1 MPRLRCT
8 ICEESLLIE
17 NFRFFS
23 CGHGLCENCLRRT
36 RSDPTC
42 AFCRQPK
49 GIPHQIFLNFSEPTA
64 DEKATTLADG
74 LDRMDANSPAVS
86 LERAS
91 RKLKDVVRH
100 VDADT
105 ANNLLEAARNL
116 EERILPL
123 STMLE
128 LQRADNAAYQ
138 KQIASLEGKLKQTES
153 LDGKVSRL
161 RVRLGEAEKNYETA
175 ASLAEKVAKR
185 AAAKQDE
192 IGRLKESLERYRHA
206 LKNKDEEVQR
216 TKAALEL
223 KETQVRLLNTKLK
236 ALAKSGSRPRI
247 RTEDPDASLLVEPQ
261 IKHAEGMVDLDLDLD
276 GSPRHRLK
284 TRTNLPISQSKKRK
298 LVASVAVDD

>member
-1 MPRLRCT
+1 MLMQILRCVHT
-8 ICEESLLIE
+8 T
-17 NFRFFS
+17 
-23 CGHGLCENCLRRT
+23 T
-36 RSDPTC
+36 RSC
-42 AFCRQPK
+42 
-49 GIPHQIFLNFSEPTA
+49 IS
-64 DEKATTLADG
+64 
-74 LDRMDANSPAVS
+74 
-86 LERAS
+86 S
-91 RKLKDVVRH
+91 RSIGPEQ
-100 VDADT
+100 
-105 ANNLLEAARNL
+105 NNLLEAARNL

-128 LQRADNAAYQ
+128 LQRADNSAYQ

-223 KETQVRLLNTKLK
+223 KETQVW
-236 ALAKSGSRPRI
+236 
-247 RTEDPDASLLVEPQ
+247 
-261 IKHAEGMVDLDLDLD
+261 
-276 GSPRHRLK
+276 
-284 TRTNLPISQSKKRK
+284 LPFCHLYISF
-298 LVASVAVDD
+298 AY